1 MGLIELIGA
10 EFKLVYGEMVR
21 RRSALIA
28 MIIYPYLFASFTLFF
43 GYAMGS
49 PEAFREKLGVNP
61 VIYMITAS
69 FLLLSLMS
77 ATDDVL
83 WRPISAEFD
92 GTLPYILVSPVNR
105 LKYYVSIPIPR
116 LTAIVIMGFT
126 SLTPIYI
133 YFEGFDGL
141 CQSMII
147 TAIALFGGLLMI
159 TPSIL
164 VAGIVHRIGES
175 WRVLNIVRP
184 IMMIFIGVYYPR
196 VFMPLAGRII
206 SSLIPASHVV
216 EFIQIFLSSTGRI
229 EYLLLV
235 LALTISI
242 LYAPLSERSIYL
254 WERKKVREGVSI
266 T

>member
-1 MGLIELIGA
+1 MGLIDLIRA
-10 EFKLVYGEMVR
+10 EFKLVYGELFR

-28 MIIYPYLFASFTLFF
+28 MIMYPYLFASFTLFF
-43 GYAMGS
+43 GYSMGS
-49 PEAFREKLGVNP
+49 PESFRERLGVNP

-69 FLLLSLMS
+69 FLLLSLLS
-77 ATDDVL
+77 ATDDLL
-83 WRPISAEFD
+83 WRPLSAEFD
-92 GTLPYILVSPVNR
+92 GTLPYILISPVNR

-116 LTAIVIMGFT
+116 LTAVVVMGFT

-133 YFEGFDGL
+133 YFEGFNGL
-141 CQSMII
+141 IQSMFI
-147 TAIALFGGLLMI
+147 TFIALLGGLLMI
-159 TPSIL
+159 TPSMLI
-164 VAGIVHRIGES
+164 AGVVHRIGES
-175 WRVLNIVRP
+175 WRALNIVRP

-196 VFMPLAGRII
+196 AFMPLAGRIV

-216 EFIQIFLSSTGRI
+216 EFIQIFLSSTSRI

-235 LALTISI
+235 LAITISI
-242 LYAPLSERSIYL
+242 LYAPFSERSIYL

>member
-1 MGLIELIGA
+1 MGLIDLIRA
-10 EFKLVYGEMVR
+10 EFKLVYGELFR
-21 RRSALIA
+21 RKSALIA
-28 MIIYPYLFASFTLFF
+28 MIMYPYLLASFTLFF
-43 GYAMGS
+43 GYSMGS
-49 PEAFREKLGVNP
+49 PESFRERLSVNP

-69 FLLLSLMS
+69 FLLLSLLS
-77 ATDDVL
+77 ATDDLL
-83 WRPISAEFD
+83 WRPLSAEFD
-92 GTLPYILVSPVNR
+92 GTLPYILISPVNR

-116 LTAIVIMGFT
+116 LTAVVVMGFT

-133 YFEGFDGL
+133 YFEGFNGL
-141 CQSMII
+141 LHSLFI
-147 TAIALFGGLLMI
+147 TFIALLGGLLMI

-164 VAGIVHRIGES
+164 ITGVVHRIGES

-184 IMMIFIGVYYPR
+184 IIMIFIGVYYPR
-196 VFMPLAGRII
+196 AFMPLAGRIV

-216 EFIQIFLSSTGRI
+216 EFIQVFLSSTSRI

-235 LALTISI
+235 LAITISI
-242 LYAPLSERSIYL
+242 LYAPFSERSIYL